1 MEEPGGSILTTEPKT
16 LKELVELA
24 LQLKPGWR
32 EAIVELEDFC
42 SEPVRLKNMVAAADQ
57 LDDWAKQAQR
67 LLAVHLPVADG
78 GRSLDVW
85 RRLVEDA
92 EAELAQAVERVQKL
106 KAAIQIFRQN
116 AESIELKP

>member
-1 MEEPGGSILTTEPKT
+1 VEEPGGSILTTEPKT